1 MRYFLSVIGLFF
13 LLQSFYSCIP
23 VRIAPTIRD
32 YKVVKGKKFKRNLS
46 RRKMFVF
53 GDPKPSNHF
62 YNYVNTKF
70 QLNDENVYDDV
81 PFLIKGNQY
90 FFAFYEIEISD
101 KTLNLVPGLTNALAN
116 KLANSE
122 GDEEYFSGQDVLRR
136 QNWYIAI
143 EVYSDSEKDCLNTNS
158 FSRAAVLKY
167 LSELK
172 NEYLATHN
180 YNEVIFKN

>member
-1 MRYFLSVIGLFF
+1 M
-13 LLQSFYSCIP
+13 
-23 VRIAPTIRD
+23 
-32 YKVVKGKKFKRNLS
+32 
-46 RRKMFVF
+46 
-53 GDPKPSNHF
+53 
-62 YNYVNTKF
+62 NTKF